1 MGVKVDPSCGDEHS
15 EGENFC
21 LLECD
26 VMCNLNKPALEHQV
40 SHNFC

>member
-26 VMCNLNKPALEHQV
+26 VVE
-40 SHNFC
+40 S